1 MKVEAGRQVLLVE
14 DDDDVVQS
22 IGQLLTRNESNEPF
36 WVTRVRRLEEA
47 LKAVQSRIFDVA
59 ILDLSLPDSKGY
71 TTFETFRRH
80 VPAVPV
86 LILADFYDRELT
98 ARREDVRTHDYLLK
112 SHLRSYPLDRT
123 ILHVIERA
131 RAAAKLDESRE
142 RYQLLFE
149 SIPIPCFVYDTKT
162 LAVLAV
168 NDAAVQVHGWSRE
181 EFQAMTLKDFR
192 PPEDVPA
199 LMGLMEH
206 IDEIPQTCGTWR
218 HLKKDGTILYVEA
231 MSRPFV
237 FNGQKARIAV
247 VTDVT
252 ERERRGVG
260 VKLRESL
267 QNVQEMSEALAQMA
281 AALPVES
288 RKLVLDLREEV
299 LRMTEVVE
307 IGTRG
312 AV

>member
-1 MKVEAGRQVLLVE
+1 
-14 DDDDVVQS
+14 
-22 IGQLLTRNESNEPF
+22 
-36 WVTRVRRLEEA
+36 VRRLDDA
-47 LKAVQSRIFDVA
+47 LAAARARTFDVA
-59 ILDLSLPDSKGY
+59 ILDLALPDSKGY
-71 TTFETFRRH
+71 KTFETFRQH
-80 VPAVPV
+80 VPTVPV

-98 ARREDVRTHDYLLK
+98 ARREDIRTHDYLLK

-131 RAAAKLDESRE
+131 HAAAKLDESRE

-149 SIPIPCFVYDTKT
+149 SLPIPCFVYDMKS
-162 LAVLAV
+162 LVVLAV
-168 NDAAVQVHGWSRE
+168 NDAAVQMHGWTRE
-181 EFQAMTLKDFR
+181 EFLAMTLKDFR

-206 IDEIPQTCGTWR
+206 IDGIPQTCGTWR
-218 HLKKDGTILYVEA
+218 HLKKDGTILHVKA

-252 ERERRGVG
+252 ERERRDIGE
-260 VKLRESL
+260 KLREPL
-267 QNVQEMSEALAQMA
+267 KNVREMSEALAQMA
-281 AALPVES
+281 GALPAEG
-288 RKLVLDLREEV
+288 RKLMLDLREEV
-299 LRMTEVVE
+299 VRMSEAVG
-307 IGTRG
+307 ISTRG